1 MRSQQ
6 WDMRERAR
14 RPGPE
19 SGPSGPTLSAP
30 AGGPDHGLA
39 LELVR
44 VTEAAA
50 IAAGRWV
57 GHGDEAAGKAAAAA
71 AMREHIL
78 PVPMRGVVVVGEQ
91 SAGGRPALS
100 KGADVGDGTG
110 PACDVAVSAGDA
122 ALSPAR
128 DVPHAITAVAV
139 AERGAMYDP
148 PPAVPMQKLAVGADY
163 ADVVDIR
170 LSVAENLRAIAAVK
184 GVGTS
189 DVTAAVLNRPRHRDL
204 VRDIRDAGAR
214 VHLVEGGEV
223 AGAVAAAHP
232 ERSVDVLLG
241 TGGGE
246 EGVLAAAALSCMGGA
261 VQALLRPEGPD
272 PRDQVRRDTGRV
284 LRTDDLVR
292 GERILFCAT
301 GVTGNELLR
310 GVGHYPDFTT
320 TESTVMCSN
329 PGIVRSVRSEHRAD
343 G

>member
-6 WDMRERAR
+6 WDMRERSGR
-14 RPGPE
+14 LRPE
-19 SGPSGPTLSAP
+19 SGPALSDSE
-30 AGGPDHGLA
+30 GLDHTLA

-57 GHGDEAAGKAAAAA
+57 GHGDDAAGKAAAAA
-71 AMREHIL
+71 AVHEHIL
-78 PVPMRGVVVVGEQ
+78 PVPMRGVVVFGGQ
-91 SAGGRPALS
+91 RTDGRPALS
-100 KGADVGDGTG
+100 KGADVGGGTG
-110 PACDVAVSAGDA
+110 PACDVGLSAGEA

-128 DVPHAITAVAV
+128 DVAHAITAVAV

-148 PPAVPMQKLAVGADY
+148 PPAVPMQKLVVGADY

-170 LSVAENLRAIAAVK
+170 LPVAENLRAIAAVK
-184 GVGTS
+184 GCGTS

-204 VRDIRDAGAR
+204 VRDIREAGAR

-232 ERSVDVLLG
+232 ERSIDVLLG

-246 EGVLAAAALSCMGGA
+246 EGVLAAAALSCMGGSL
-261 VQALLRPEGPD
+261 QALLRPEGPD
-272 PRDQVRRDTGRV
+272 RREQVRRDTGRV

-310 GVGHYPDFTT
+310 GVGHYPDRTT
-320 TESTVMCSN
+320 TESTVMCST
-329 PGIVRSVRSEHRAD
+329 PGIVRSVRSEHRTA